1 MSQCEQITSTLIRDA
16 STAIAKTLLH
26 HDNISGS
33 FSTTTMP
40 SSRPVNPAKPRL
52 SNNFDPWNSSS
63 SGHQRPDNT
72 PGSSTGW
79 RESRNRKLNSQFRAA
94 DGSGGDRLGDSW
106 GAGSEDWDDGTK
118 AVVPNGMRTRMKG
131 GGSVVDMLTKPGR
144 MRENIPPAQ
153 TEKEEHEEMKRED
166 GNEAS
171 NDAKKRKIFEGVVV
185 YLNGSTYP
193 HVSDHKLKQILLENG
208 GSLSLHLGRRKVTHV
223 IVGRPTGLKKGAG
236 GGLAGGKLDKEIKK
250 MGGVG
255 VKFVDVEW

>member
-1 MSQCEQITSTLIRDA
+1 
-16 STAIAKTLLH
+16 
-26 HDNISGS
+26 
-33 FSTTTMP
+33 MP
-40 SSRPVNPAKPRL
+40 PSRQTNPAKPRL

-79 RESRNRKLNSQFRAA
+79 RESRNRKLNSQFRAT
-94 DGSGGDRLGDSW
+94 DGSGGDRLGDIW
-106 GAGSEDWDDGTK
+106 GAGSEDWDDGIK
-118 AVVPNGMRTRMKG
+118 AVVPKSTRMRMQG

-144 MRENIPPAQ
+144 MRESIPPAR
-153 TEKEEHEEMKRED
+153 TEEEQHEVMKRVD
-166 GNEAS
+166 GDGGRNEA
-171 NDAKKRKIFEGVVV
+171 KERKIFEGVVV
-185 YLNGSTYP
+185 YVNGSTYP

-208 GSLSLHLGRRKVTHV
+208 ANLSLHLGRRKVTHV
-223 IVGRPTGLKKGAG
+223 IVGRPTGITKGAG

>member
-1 MSQCEQITSTLIRDA
+1 
-16 STAIAKTLLH
+16 
-26 HDNISGS
+26 
-33 FSTTTMP
+33 
-40 SSRPVNPAKPRL
+40 
-52 SNNFDPWNSSS
+52 
-63 SGHQRPDNT
+63 
-72 PGSSTGW
+72 
-79 RESRNRKLNSQFRAA
+79 
-94 DGSGGDRLGDSW
+94 
-106 GAGSEDWDDGTK
+106 
-118 AVVPNGMRTRMKG
+118 MKG

-255 VKFVDVEW
+255 VKFVDVEWVLKSLEAGKRLPEARFAQLTVAAKGQGSVYGLYSTTTSTPKLTPDP